1 MPALAGRLMSQ
12 TISSTLGSRSAS
24 AAPSPR
30 PTADVH
36 QGIMWPMD
44 PMPVEVTPTP
54 MPVEVTQM
62 PTDPANFWLGLI
74 AAVGLF
80 ALSGFPAWDRLIA
93 DMQAGKT
100 KNLRRKALIFTMMIL
115 LPLALL
121 LTALAALGTDP
132 VPNPNNWQKTVS
144 LCALGVCVLF
154 RALFPSPPNA
164 EQAAPPRRLRPRSRT
179 VDRHAAAGQRAPAAL
194 QLPCHLHDTSPASP
208 RHRRSAQPK
217 TPPKAMAVAVS
228 TTPVTAEPR
237 AALPTLAA
245 RRRRRLTFSATSP
258 AAG

>member
-100 KNLRRKALIFTMMIL
+100 KNLRRKTLIFTMMIL

-121 LTALAALGTDP
+121 LIALAALGTDP
-132 VPNPNNWQKTVS
+132 VPNPNNWQKTLSVF
-144 LCALGVCVLF
+144 ALGVCVLF

-164 EQAAPPRRLRPRSRT
+164 EQAAPPTIVAAPQDSTPR
-179 VDRHAAAGQRAPAAL
+179 
-194 QLPCHLHDTSPASP
+194 
-208 RHRRSAQPK
+208 
-217 TPPKAMAVAVS
+217 
-228 TTPVTAEPR
+228 EE
-237 AALPTLAA
+237 
-245 RRRRRLTFSATSP
+245 RRRLTLRDAAWP
-258 AAG
+258 ALVIGSFVAGRRCR

>member
-164 EQAAPPRRLRPRSRT
+164 EQAAPVT
-179 VDRHAAAGQRAPAAL
+179 FFVAPGSGRIRE
-194 QLPCHLHDTSPASP
+194 C
-208 RHRRSAQPK
+208 
-217 TPPKAMAVAVS
+217 
-228 TTPVTAEPR
+228 
-237 AALPTLAA
+237 
-245 RRRRRLTFSATSP
+245 
-258 AAG
+258 